1 MGLPSM
7 FVILAENQVEIAMQL
22 DAEGFGICLGNG
34 VGLKNEK
41 LAQAI
46 STHARNENFLQTV
59 SEQGRQMIDGYGAQR
74 MVAEMQDVRMAA

>member
-1 MGLPSM
+1 
-7 FVILAENQVEIAMQL
+7 VEIAMQL

-59 SEQGRQMIDGYGAQR
+59 SELARKMVDGLGAQR
-74 MVAEMQDVRMAA
+74 IVSQMQDLRIVA